1 MPIVFVTPIAVQ
13 VPAPPVPF
21 TLESAVAASLKKS
34 ASVQIAGKVVAAD
47 QARAAAARSQGR
59 VQINGN
65 ANLTRYDQAT
75 RIGFVPGA
83 PPVQT
88 LPNHIES
95 YQLTAT
101 QRLDVSGQIR
111 MSVSQAQLQQ
121 LADTLAAAG
130 AKRQRA
136 LLTVQTY
143 VLVLKSKA
151 RVHAAQLAVKSAIA
165 HLELAQAF
173 FDQGIGQKVDL
184 LRAKTAVVDANIQL
198 STMVSAEAAAR
209 ATFNNLVDIDL
220 SADVTLAPVKLVE
233 VQKPVDTLAE
243 GASKLRDDVL
253 RAEVLGRAAE
263 LGIRLAGTANKPIV
277 GIQAQAIQYPTFSFQ
292 TPRERVGAISLGI
305 TIPISD
311 GGTTGAKTDE
321 ATQLAAAARI
331 EHMRLRNAVALDV
344 TQAHIAWMH
353 ALSVANAAKEAL
365 AYASEARDIAETRYK
380 GQVGS
385 YLDLLDAQVA
395 QVRAEALAIA
405 TEYDA
410 IAAQAALINAT
421 GTQL

>member
-13 VPAPPVPF
+13 VPPPPVAF
-21 TLESAVAASLKKS
+21 SLETAVAASLKKS
-34 ASVQIAGKVVAAD
+34 ASVQIAGKVVSAD
-47 QARAAAARSQGR
+47 QARAGAARSQGR
-59 VQINGN
+59 VQISGN
-65 ANLTRYDQAT
+65 ANLSRFDQAT

-88 LPNHIES
+88 LPNHIET

-101 QRLDVSGQIR
+101 QRIDVSGQIR

-121 LADTLAAAG
+121 LADTFAAAG

-143 VLVLKSKA
+143 ILVLKSKA
-151 RVHAAQLAVKSAIA
+151 RVRAAQLAVKSADA
-165 HLELAQAF
+165 HLDLAQAF

-209 ATFNNLVDIDL
+209 TTFNNLVDIAL
-220 SADVTLAPVKLVE
+220 SSDVSLAPVKLVE
-233 VQKPVDTLAE
+233 VQKPAEALAE
-243 GASKLRDDVL
+243 GASRLRDDVL
-253 RAEVLGRAAE
+253 RAEVMTRASE
-263 LGIRLAGTANKPIV
+263 LGIRLAATANKPVV
-277 GIQAQAIQYPTFSFQ
+277 GIQAQATQYPTFSFQ
-292 TPRERVGAISLGI
+292 TPRERVGAISIGVS
-305 TIPISD
+305 IPILD
-311 GGTTGAKTDE
+311 GGSTGAKTDE

-331 EHMRLRNAVALDV
+331 EHMRIKNAVALDV

-365 AYASEARDIAETRYK
+365 GYASEARDIAETRYK
-380 GQVGS
+380 GQVGT

-395 QVRAEALAIA
+395 QVRAEALAID

>member
-1 MPIVFVTPIAVQ
+1 
-13 VPAPPVPF
+13 
-21 TLESAVAASLKKS
+21 LETAVAASLKKS
-34 ASVQIAGKVVAAD
+34 ASVQIAGKVVSAD
-47 QARAAAARSQGR
+47 QARAGAARSQGR
-59 VQINGN
+59 VQISGN
-65 ANLTRYDQAT
+65 ANLSRFDQAT

-88 LPNHIES
+88 LPNHIET

-101 QRLDVSGQIR
+101 QRIDVSGQIR

-121 LADTLAAAG
+121 LADTFAAAG

-143 VLVLKSKA
+143 ILVLKSKA
-151 RVHAAQLAVKSAIA
+151 RVRAAQLAVKSADA
-165 HLELAQAF
+165 HLDLAQAF

-209 ATFNNLVDIDL
+209 TTFNNLVDIAL
-220 SADVTLAPVKLVE
+220 SSDVSLAPVKLVE
-233 VQKPVDTLAE
+233 VQKPAEALAE
-243 GASKLRDDVL
+243 GASRLRDDVL
-253 RAEVLGRAAE
+253 RAEVMTRASE
-263 LGIRLAGTANKPIV
+263 LGIRLAATANKPVV
-277 GIQAQAIQYPTFSFQ
+277 GIQAQATQYPTFSFQ
-292 TPRERVGAISLGI
+292 TPRERVGAISIGVS
-305 TIPISD
+305 IPILD
-311 GGTTGAKTDE
+311 GGSTGAKTDE

-331 EHMRLRNAVALDV
+331 EHMRIKNAVALDV

-365 AYASEARDIAETRYK
+365 GYASEARDIAETRYK
-380 GQVGS
+380 GQVGT

-395 QVRAEALAIA
+395 QVRAEALAID

>member
-1 MPIVFVTPIAVQ
+1 MPIVFVTPIAIQ
-13 VPAPPVPF
+13 VPAPPVAF
-21 TLESAVAASLKKS
+21 SLETAVAASLRKS

-47 QARAAAARSQGR
+47 QARIGVARSQGR
-59 VQINGN
+59 VQISGN
-65 ANLTRYDQAT
+65 ANLSRFDQST

-88 LPNHIES
+88 LPNHIET

-101 QRLDVSGQIR
+101 QRIDVSGQIR

-121 LADTLAAAG
+121 LADTFAASG

-143 VLVLKSKA
+143 ILVLKGKA
-151 RVHAAQLAVKSAIA
+151 RVRAALLSVKSAEA
-165 HLELAQAF
+165 HQELTQAF

-198 STMVSAEAAAR
+198 STMVSAEAGAR
-209 ATFNNLVDIDL
+209 ATFNNLVDIGL
-220 SADVTLAPVKLVE
+220 SAAVDLAPIKLQE
-233 VQKPVDTLAE
+233 VQKPVNALAD
-243 GASKLRDDVL
+243 GAATLRDDVL
-253 RAEVLGRAAE
+253 RAEVMTRAGE
-263 LGIRLAGTANKPIV
+263 LGIRIAATANKPVV
-277 GIQAQAIQYPTFSFQ
+277 GIQAQATQYPTFSFQ
-292 TPRERVGAISLGI
+292 TPRERVGALSIGI
-305 TIPISD
+305 TIPIMD
-311 GGTTGAKTDE
+311 GGLTNARTDE
-321 ATQLAAAARI
+321 AAQLAAATKLEYARI
-331 EHMRLRNAVALDV
+331 RNAVALEV
-344 TQAHIAWMH
+344 TQSYIAWML
-353 ALSVANAAKEAL
+353 AVSVANASKEAL
-365 AYASEARDIAETRYK
+365 TYANEARDIAETRYK

-395 QVRAEALAIA
+395 RVRAEAQAID

>member
-13 VPAPPVPF
+13 VPPPPVSF
-21 TLESAVAASLKKS
+21 SLETAVAASLKKS
-34 ASVQIAGKVVAAD
+34 ASVQIAGKVVSAD
-47 QARAAAARSQGR
+47 QARAGAARSQGR
-59 VQINGN
+59 VQISGN
-65 ANLTRYDQAT
+65 ANLSRFDQAT

-88 LPNHIES
+88 LPNHIET

-101 QRLDVSGQIR
+101 QRIDVSGQIR

-121 LADTLAAAG
+121 LADTFAAAG

-151 RVHAAQLAVKSAIA
+151 RVRAAQLAVKSADS

-209 ATFNNLVDIDL
+209 ATFNNLVDIAL
-220 SADVTLAPVKLVE
+220 SSDVSLAPVKLVE
-233 VQKPVDTLAE
+233 VQKPAEALAE
-243 GASKLRDDVL
+243 GASRLRDDVL
-253 RAEVLGRAAE
+253 RAEVMTRASE
-263 LGIRLAGTANKPIV
+263 LGIRLAATANKPVV
-277 GIQAQAIQYPTFSFQ
+277 GIQAQATQYPTFSFQ
-292 TPRERVGAISLGI
+292 TPRERVGAISIGVS
-305 TIPISD
+305 IPILD
-311 GGTTGAKTDE
+311 GGSTGAKTDE

-331 EHMRLRNAVALDV
+331 EHMRIKNAVALDV

-365 AYASEARDIAETRYK
+365 GYASEARDIAETRYK
-380 GQVGS
+380 GQVGT

-395 QVRAEALAIA
+395 QVRAEALAID

>member
-13 VPAPPVPF
+13 VPPPPVSF
-21 TLESAVAASLKKS
+21 SLETAVAASLKKS
-34 ASVQIAGKVVAAD
+34 ASVQIAGKVVSAD
-47 QARAAAARSQGR
+47 QARAGAARSQGR
-59 VQINGN
+59 VQISGN
-65 ANLTRYDQAT
+65 ANLSRFDQAT

-88 LPNHIES
+88 LPNHIET

-101 QRLDVSGQIR
+101 QRIDVSGQIR

-121 LADTLAAAG
+121 LADTFAAAG

-151 RVHAAQLAVKSAIA
+151 RVRAAQLAVKSADA

-209 ATFNNLVDIDL
+209 ATFNNLVDIAL
-220 SADVTLAPVKLVE
+220 SSDVSLAPVKLVE
-233 VQKPVDTLAE
+233 VQKPAEALAE
-243 GASKLRDDVL
+243 GASRLRDDVL
-253 RAEVLGRAAE
+253 RAEVMTRASE
-263 LGIRLAGTANKPIV
+263 LGIRLAATANKPVV
-277 GIQAQAIQYPTFSFQ
+277 GIQAQATQYPTFSFQ
-292 TPRERVGAISLGI
+292 TPRERVGAISIGVS
-305 TIPISD
+305 IPILD
-311 GGTTGAKTDE
+311 GGSTGAKTDE

-331 EHMRLRNAVALDV
+331 EHMRIKNAVALDV

-365 AYASEARDIAETRYK
+365 GYASEARDIAETRYK
-380 GQVGS
+380 GQVGT

-395 QVRAEALAIA
+395 QVRAEALAID

>member
-13 VPAPPVPF
+13 VPQPPVPF
-21 TLESAVAASLKKS
+21 TLETAVAASLKKS
-34 ASVQIAGKVVAAD
+34 AAVQIAGKVVAAD
-47 QARAAAARSQGR
+47 QARAGAARSQGR
-59 VQINGN
+59 VQLSGN
-65 ANLTRYDQAT
+65 ASLSRFDQAT

-88 LPNHIES
+88 LPNHIET

-101 QRLDVSGQIR
+101 QRIDVSGQIR

-121 LADTLAAAG
+121 LADTYAASG

-143 VLVLKSKA
+143 ILVLKSKA
-151 RVHAAQLAVKSAIA
+151 RVRAAQLAVKSADA
-165 HLELAQAF
+165 HLDLAQAF
-173 FDQGIGQKVDL
+173 FDQGIGQKVEL

-198 STMVSAEAAAR
+198 STMVSAEAASR

-220 SADVTLAPVKLVE
+220 SADVNLAPIKLQE
-233 VQKPVDTLAE
+233 VQKPAAALAD

-253 RAEVLGRAAE
+253 RAEVLTRAAE
-263 LGIRLAGTANKPIV
+263 LGIRLAETANKPVV
-277 GIQAQAIQYPTFSFQ
+277 GIQAQATQYPTFSFQ
-292 TPRERVGAISLGI
+292 TPRERVGALSIGI
-305 TIPISD
+305 TIPILD
-311 GGTTGAKTDE
+311 GGSTGAKTDE
-321 ATQLAAAARI
+321 ATQQAAAARI
-331 EHMRLRNAVALDV
+331 EQMRVRNAVALDV
-344 TQAHIAWMH
+344 TQTHIHWMH

-365 AYASEARDIAETRYK
+365 SYATEARDIAETRYK

-395 QVRAEALAIA
+395 QVRAEALAID
-405 TEYDA
+405 TEFDA
-410 IAAQAALINAT
+410 LSAQAALINAT

>member
-13 VPAPPVPF
+13 VPPPPVQF
-21 TLESAVAASLKKS
+21 SLATAVAASLKKS
-34 ASVQIAGKVVAAD
+34 AAVQIAGKVVAAD
-47 QARAAAARSQGR
+47 QARAGAARSQGR
-59 VQINGN
+59 VQLSGN
-65 ANLTRYDQAT
+65 ANLSRFDQAT

-88 LPNHIES
+88 LPNHIET

-101 QRLDVSGQIR
+101 QRIDVSGQIR

-121 LADTLAAAG
+121 LADTYAASG

-143 VLVLKSKA
+143 ILVLKSKA
-151 RVHAAQLAVKSAIA
+151 RVRAAQLAVKSADA

-173 FDQGIGQKVDL
+173 FDQGIGQKVEL

-220 SADVTLAPVKLVE
+220 SAAVDLAPIKLQE
-233 VQKPVDTLAE
+233 IQKPAAALADS
-243 GASKLRDDVL
+243 ASKLRDDVL
-253 RAEVLGRAAE
+253 RAEVLTRAAE
-263 LGIRLAGTANKPIV
+263 LGIRLAGTANKPVV
-277 GIQAQAIQYPTFSFQ
+277 GIQAQATQYPTFSFQ
-292 TPRERVGAISLGI
+292 TPRERVGSISIGI
-305 TIPISD
+305 TIPILD
-311 GGTTGAKTDE
+311 GGSTGAKTDE
-321 ATQLAAAARI
+321 ATQQAAAARI
-331 EHMRLRNAVALDV
+331 EQMRIRNAVALDV

-353 ALSVANAAKEAL
+353 TLSVANTAKEAL
-365 AYASEARDIAETRYK
+365 SYATEARDIAETRYK

-395 QVRAEALAIA
+395 QVRAEALAID
-405 TEYDA
+405 TEFDA
-410 IAAQAALINAT
+410 LSAQAALINAN

>member
-1 MPIVFVTPIAVQ
+1 MPIVFVTPIAIQ
-13 VPAPPVPF
+13 AQAAPVAF
-21 TLESAVAASLKKS
+21 SLETAVAASLKKS

-47 QARAAAARSQGR
+47 QARIGVARSQGR
-59 VQINGN
+59 VQLSGN
-65 ANLTRYDQAT
+65 ANLTRFDQAT

-88 LPNHIES
+88 LPNHIET

-101 QRLDVSGQIR
+101 QRIDVSGQIR

-121 LADTLAAAG
+121 LADTFAASG

-136 LLTVQTY
+136 LLVQTY
-143 VLVLKSKA
+143 IMVLKNKA
-151 RVHAAQLAVKSAIA
+151 RVRAAQLAVKSADA

-173 FDQGIGQKVDL
+173 FDQGIGQKVEL

-220 SADVTLAPVKLVE
+220 SADVDLAPIKLQE
-233 VQKPVDTLAE
+233 VQKPVAALAD
-243 GASKLRDDVL
+243 GAAKLRDDVL
-253 RAEVLGRAAE
+253 RAEVLTRAAE
-263 LGIRLAGTANKPIV
+263 LGIRLAGTANKPVV
-277 GIQAQAIQYPTFSFQ
+277 GIQAQATQYPTFSFQ
-292 TPRERVGAISLGI
+292 TPRERVGALSIGI
-305 TIPISD
+305 TIPITD
-311 GGTTGAKTDE
+311 GGLTNARTDE
-321 ATQLAAAARI
+321 AAQQAAATKLEYARI
-331 EHMRLRNAVALDV
+331 RNAVALDV
-344 TQAHIAWMH
+344 TQAHIGWMH
-353 ALSVANAAKEAL
+353 ALSVANGAKEAL
-365 AYASEARDIAETRYK
+365 TYATEARDIAETRYK

-395 QVRAEALAIA
+395 QVRAEAQAID
-405 TEYDA
+405 TEYEA
-410 IAAQAALINAT
+410 IAALAALKNAT

>member
-1 MPIVFVTPIAVQ
+1 MPIVFVTPNFVQ
-13 VPAPPVPF
+13 VPSPPIPF
-21 TLESAVAASLKKS
+21 NLQTAIAASLKKS
-34 ASVQIAGKVVAAD
+34 SSVQIAGKVVAAD
-47 QARAAAARSQGR
+47 QARAGAARSQGG
-59 VQINGN
+59 VQVSGN
-65 ANLTRYDQAT
+65 ANLSRFDQAT

-88 LPNHIES
+88 LPNHIET

-101 QRLDVSGQIR
+101 QRIDVSGQIR

-121 LADTLAAAG
+121 LADTYAASG

-136 LLTVQTY
+136 LLTVQAY
-143 VLVLKSKA
+143 IMVLKSKA
-151 RVHAAQLAVKSAIA
+151 RVRAAQLAVKSADA

-173 FDQGIGQKVDL
+173 FDQGIGQKVEL

-198 STMVSAEAAAR
+198 STMVSTEAAAR

-220 SADVTLAPVKLVE
+220 SADVDLAPVKLEE
-233 VQKPVDTLAE
+233 VQKPVAALAD
-243 GASKLRDDVL
+243 GASRLRDDVI
-253 RAEVLGRAAE
+253 RAEVQTRAAE
-263 LGIRLAGTANKPIV
+263 LGIRLAGTANKPVV
-277 GIQAQAIQYPTFSFQ
+277 GIQAQATQYPTFSFQ
-292 TPRERVGAISLGI
+292 TPRERVGSLSIGI

-311 GGTTGAKTDE
+311 GGSTGAKKDE
-321 ATQLAAAARI
+321 ATQQAAAARI
-331 EHMRLRNAVALDV
+331 EQMRIRNAVVLDV

-353 ALSVANAAKEAL
+353 ALSVANAAKQAL
-365 AYASEARDIAETRYK
+365 TYATEARDIAETRYK

-395 QVRAEALAIA
+395 QVRAEALAID
-405 TEYDA
+405 TEFDA
-410 IAAQAALINAT
+410 LTAQAALINAT